1 MSEQSD
7 TPSWWR
13 CDTHGPGTRTAW
25 GCPECVRELRERL
38 AAATRERDEAR
49 AEVHRMRAELLR
61 YMGGESDHLYNGDC
75 PDERE
80 HKSRD
85 PNCPACRRMI
95 ELAATEAP

>member
-7 TPSWWR
+7 TPRTDAAVHIASDYDDAVSVDFAR
-13 CDTHGPGTRTAW
+13 DLERALATATH
-25 GCPECVRELRERL
+25 
-38 AAATRERDEAR
+38 ERDEAR
-49 AEVHRMRAELLR
+49 AEVNRMRAELLR

>member
-1 MSEQSD
+1 MEQSD
-7 TPSWWR
+7 TPRTDATQYQW
-13 CDTHGPGTRTAW
+13 TRTLDLARDL
-25 GCPECVRELRERL
+25 ERELTT
-38 AAATRERDEAR
+38 ATHERDEAR
-49 AEVHRMRAELLR
+49 AEVNRMRAELLR

>member
-1 MSEQSD
+1 MEQSD
-7 TPSWWR
+7 TPRTDATQYQW
-13 CDTHGPGTRTAW
+13 TRTLDLSRDL
-25 GCPECVRELRERL
+25 EREL
-38 AAATRERDEAR
+38 ATATHERDEAR
-49 AEVHRMRAELLR
+49 AEVNRMRAELLR